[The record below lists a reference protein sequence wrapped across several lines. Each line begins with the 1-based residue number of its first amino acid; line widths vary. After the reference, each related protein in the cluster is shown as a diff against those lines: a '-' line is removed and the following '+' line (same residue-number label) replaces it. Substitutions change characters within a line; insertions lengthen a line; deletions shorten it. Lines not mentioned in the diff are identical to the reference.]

1 MNLASLFSGDNMLPA
16 LLALASFVV
25 VFLFWIALLDDNSA
39 ERRVRMLERRRSD
52 LRSQL
57 ADSKGG
63 RANEAAAMA
72 KGVVEKLNLLPSDSA
87 KGAAAELAQA
97 GYRTKDA
104 IFIYTFSRLA
114 MPLIGWA
121 LGFFLFYVLRVWDT
135 EANNLLMGALMVGIV
150 FGLLPSLFLRKA
162 KERRMK
168 SMSRSLPDA
177 LDLFV
182 ICAEAGLS
190 LDATFERVSTE
201 LSEAHPDLAD
211 EFGLTSVELGF
222 MPDRSKALQALAERC
237 QLQGVRSLVSTLVQ
251 TERYGTPLAVS
262 MRVLSAEMRNERMM
276 KAEEKA
282 ARLPAIMTVPMIL
295 FILPPLFIVLIGPAI
310 LRSQD
315 AFK

>member
-1 MNLASLFSGDNMLPA
+1 MNSASLFGGDNLIPV
-16 LLALASFVV
+16 LLGLASFAVIII
-25 VFLFWIALLDDNSA
+25 FWIALIEDTSA

-52 LRSQL
+52 LRTQ
-57 ADSKGG
+57 AIEG
-63 RANEAAAMA
+63 RGREAAAMA
-72 KGVVEKLNLLPSDSA
+72 KGVVEKLNLLPTENA
-87 KGAAAELAQA
+87 RGMAAELAQA

-104 IFIYTFSRLA
+104 IFIYTFIRLA
-114 MPLIGWA
+114 MPLLGWA
-121 LGFFLFYVLRVWDT
+121 LGFFLFYGLRVWDSK
-135 EANNLLMGALMVGIV
+135 ANNLLMAALMVGIV
-150 FGLLPSLFLRKA
+150 AGLSPSIVLGKI
-162 KERRMK
+162 KGRRMLN
-168 SMSRSLPDA
+168 MSRSLPDA

-190 LDATFERVSTE
+190 LDATFERVSQE
-201 LSEAHPDLAD
+201 LSDAHPDLAD
-211 EFGLTSVELGF
+211 EFGLTSVELSF
-222 MPDRSKALQALAERC
+222 MPERAKALQGLAQRC
-237 QLQGVRSLVSTLVQ
+237 PLAGVRSLVSTLVQ

-310 LRSQD
+310 LKAKD